1 MVNVQ
6 QICMFLKSTTGNMS
20 RTALD
25 CCIYIS
31 KRDGMAA
38 RRRKRAPQTEEYV
51 EGNTVRKVERVP
63 RYEEQERGH
72 QQKRNVSHTV
82 TVRRNQE
89 KALQMNLFSVLLL
102 TVAVICT
109 LYICVSYLKLQSSVT
124 ARLNHIE
131 SLEESIEKL
140 KGDNDALLTR
150 INTSV
155 DLDYVYKVA
164 TEELGMVYANKDQVR
179 LYNKT
184 ESEYVRQY
192 EDIPE
197 R

>member
-1 MVNVQ
+1 M
-6 QICMFLKSTTGNMS
+6 
-20 RTALD
+20 
-25 CCIYIS
+25 
-31 KRDGMAA
+31 
-38 RRRKRAPQTEEYV
+38 
-51 EGNTVRKVERVP
+51 
-63 RYEEQERGH
+63 
-72 QQKRNVSHTV
+72 
-82 TVRRNQE
+82 
-89 KALQMNLFSVLLL
+89 
-102 TVAVICT
+102 ICT

-155 DLDYVYKVA
+155 DLDYVYQVA

-192 EDIPE
+192 EDIPKH
-197 R
+197 

>member
-1 MVNVQ
+1 M
-6 QICMFLKSTTGNMS
+6 
-20 RTALD
+20 
-25 CCIYIS
+25 
-31 KRDGMAA
+31 
-38 RRRKRAPQTEEYV
+38 
-51 EGNTVRKVERVP
+51 
-63 RYEEQERGH
+63 
-72 QQKRNVSHTV
+72 
-82 TVRRNQE
+82 
-89 KALQMNLFSVLLL
+89 
-102 TVAVICT
+102 AVICT
-109 LYICVSYLKLQSSVT
+109 QYICVSYLKLQSSVT

>member
-1 MVNVQ
+1 MAA
-6 QICMFLKSTTGNMS
+6 KSRRRAPQAEYVTG
-20 RTALD
+20 T
-25 CCIYIS
+25 
-31 KRDGMAA
+31 AA
-38 RRRKRAPQTEEYV
+38 RRLEPESPQRT
-51 EGNTVRKVERVP
+51 RDL
-63 RYEEQERGH
+63 
-72 QQKRNVSHTV
+72 SHTV
-82 TVRRNQE
+82 TVRRNRE
-89 KALQMNLFSVLLL
+89 RALQMNLPYVIVL
-102 TVAVICT
+102 TAAAVCA
-109 LYICVSYLKLQSSVT
+109 LYLCVSYLKLQSSIT

-131 SLEESIEKL
+131 ELEESIEQK
-140 KGDNDALLTR
+140 KADNDALETR

-164 TEELGMVYANKDQVR
+164 TEELGMVYANKNQVR

>member
-1 MVNVQ
+1 M
-6 QICMFLKSTTGNMS
+6 
-20 RTALD
+20 
-25 CCIYIS
+25 
-31 KRDGMAA
+31 
-38 RRRKRAPQTEEYV
+38 
-51 EGNTVRKVERVP
+51 
-63 RYEEQERGH
+63 
-72 QQKRNVSHTV
+72 
-82 TVRRNQE
+82 
-89 KALQMNLFSVLLL
+89 
-102 TVAVICT
+102 
-109 LYICVSYLKLQSSVT
+109 SYLKLQSSVT

-197 R
+197 Q

>member
-1 MVNVQ
+1 MAETRRRRVQ
-6 QICMFLKSTTGNMS
+6 AEYVSGT
-20 RTALD
+20 
-25 CCIYIS
+25 
-31 KRDGMAA
+31 AA
-38 RRRKRAPQTEEYV
+38 RKLQPERQREVRREPKRTHREA
-51 EGNTVRKVERVP
+51 G
-63 RYEEQERGH
+63 
-72 QQKRNVSHTV
+72 HTV
-82 TVRRNQE
+82 TVRRNRE
-89 KALQMNLFSVLLL
+89 KALQMDLPYVIVL
-102 TVAVICT
+102 TIAAVCT
-109 LYICVSYLKLQSSVT
+109 LYLCVSYLQLQSSIT

-131 SLEESIEKL
+131 SLEEQIEKQ
-140 KGDNDALLTR
+140 KADNDALQTR

-164 TEELGMVYANKDQVR
+164 TEELGMVYANKNQVR

>member
-1 MVNVQ
+1 MCLREAREHRKRRILYNCEDIEQ
-6 QICMFLKSTTGNMS
+6 LQPFLES
-20 RTALD
+20 
-25 CCIYIS
+25 
-31 KRDGMAA
+31 DGMAA
-38 RRRKRAPQTEEYV
+38 RRRRRAPQATEYV
-51 EGNTVRKVERVP
+51 EGNTVRKIERAP
-63 RYEEQERGH
+63 QYEEQERRK
-72 QQKRNVSHTV
+72 QKKRNSSHTV

-102 TVAVICT
+102 TAAMICT

>member
-1 MVNVQ
+1 
-6 QICMFLKSTTGNMS
+6 
-20 RTALD
+20 
-25 CCIYIS
+25 
-31 KRDGMAA
+31 MAA
-38 RRRKRAPQTEEYV
+38 KSRRREIQAEYIA
-51 EGNTVRKVERVP
+51 GTAVRKLEPER
-63 RYEEQERGH
+63 RAERPV
-72 QQKRNVSHTV
+72 KKDSLSHTV

-89 KALQMNLFSVLLL
+89 KALQMNLPYVIVL
-102 TVAVICT
+102 TVAAVCT
-109 LYICVSYLKLQSSVT
+109 LYLCISYLQLQSSIA

-131 SLEESIEKL
+131 ALEESIEK
-140 KGDNDALLTR
+140 KRTDNDALETR

-179 LYNKT
+179 MYNKT